1 MQPNSKKWLCH
12 FFDSLK
18 SRGICRGILLYV
30 LFQILVVQPVEVLV
44 VAEHMGEGVDLDEAV
59 EALVPHELPQLDVL
73 PGVAHAVQLGLGL
86 LGVAADDLVDGG
98 ALVDLVDDEPLDL

>member
-59 EALVPHELPQLDVL
+59 EALVPHELP
-73 PGVAHAVQLGLGL
+73 
-86 LGVAADDLVDGG
+86 
-98 ALVDLVDDEPLDL
+98 